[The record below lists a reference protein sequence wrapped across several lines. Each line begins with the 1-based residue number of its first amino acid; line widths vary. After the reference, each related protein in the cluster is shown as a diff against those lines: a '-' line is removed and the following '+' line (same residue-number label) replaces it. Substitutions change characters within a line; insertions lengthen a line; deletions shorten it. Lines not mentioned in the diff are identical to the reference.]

1 MASGLR
7 VKKGRLIGCTKGA
20 TDIKLYAVMDAS
32 GRPIIL
38 VIGEH
43 VFFAGVHELGELD
56 AAQAVP
62 ASACAGTPSRSALAS
77 EMPISMPS
85 TSQRPSALTPT
96 ATETMRPPRRTF
108 R

>member
-62 ASACAGTPSRSALAS
+62 RQLAQ
-77 EMPISMPS
+77 ELPPD
-85 TSQRPSALTPT
+85 RLW
-96 ATETMRPPRRTF
+96 PRRC
-108 R
+108 RSPCPAPRSGHPR